1 MCFGW
6 NDIVGD
12 RLFAIAQKHRASHYA
27 LCAILGEAMFT
38 NHIKTAFRNLVR
50 HRVFSAINIIGLA
63 VGMACTILILLWVQ
77 DELSY
82 DRFHNNADNIYLV
95 LRGDNE
101 GKAAVTSALLGPALR
116 AELPD
121 VVNAGCLEQLPESY
135 KAFLQTGTTGFEE
148 TISLADSSFF
158 SLFSFRFLRGS
169 PATALRDPYSIV
181 ITEEIAKKYFGR
193 EDALGKILKVT
204 AVGRQGSVKVDGV
217 VENIPRNSHMQG
229 RLFFSIG
236 LIQALGIPTYG
247 WQNQSVHT
255 YIQSRNR
262 LHTDGEIRELASR
275 ILACELRHDPNQ
287 PKTLGYSL
295 LPLTRIHLHGNN
307 INFLTTDGDIKY
319 VQMFMLIAVII
330 LLIAS
335 INYMNLSTAMSM
347 RRAKEIGIKKA
358 LGADRKTLIL
368 QFFGESCILSF
379 LALGFAR
386 VLVKLVLPEFNNL
399 SGKQLVIGYG
409 ETQFIAIALL
419 VALITGM
426 ISGSYPALFLSSFSP
441 VQILKRQL
449 RLSQGSLV
457 TRKGLVVIQFALSI
471 IIIVCTIVVF
481 HQLSFIRNS
490 HLGFDKENLIC
501 VRMAAGAN
509 SRFAVLKNELQQNP
523 AITQVAQSEPVS
535 TQLGKTLGV
544 IWRDKPANYDKSF
557 WVLHTDVDLAATY
570 KFEMSQGR
578 YYSDRYPT
586 DSTNAYVLNE
596 AAVRAMGLT
605 SPLNEE
611 IVVWGRKGRIIGV
624 TKDFHFASFHTAI
637 EPLIIRIPD
646 SNERDLYMSTMSV
659 RFTSREPER
668 VIASIERTWKAQMGD
683 IPFNY
688 YFFDDFVNAQYK
700 SERTMGSLF
709 KYFSFLSIFI
719 ACLGLFG
726 LASISAQQRIREIGI
741 RKVLGAS
748 IPQTAIILSRE
759 FLVWVVISNIIAF
772 PVAWYAMNRWL
783 EDFAYRVGIG
793 WWTFALAGGLSLLIA
808 LLTVSTQAIK
818 AALANPVESLRYE

>member
-1 MCFGW
+1 
-6 NDIVGD
+6 
-12 RLFAIAQKHRASHYA
+12 
-27 LCAILGEAMFT
+27 MFS
-38 NHIKTAFRNLVR
+38 NYLKTALRNLLR
-50 HRVFSAINIIGLA
+50 HKAFSCINIVGLA

-82 DRFHNNADNIYLV
+82 DRFHSNADNIYLV

-101 GKAAVTSALLGPALR
+101 RKAAVTSALLGPALKG
-116 AELPD
+116 ELSE

-158 SLFSFRFLRGS
+158 SLFSFRFLRGN
-169 PATALRDPYSIV
+169 PATALRDPHSLV
-181 ITEEIAKKYFGR
+181 ITEEIAQKYFGR
-193 EDALGKILKVT
+193 EDALGKILNVT
-204 AVGRQGSVKVDGV
+204 VVGRQTAVKVEGV
-217 VENIPRNSHMQG
+217 VENIPHNSHMQG

-255 YIQSRNR
+255 YVQVRNS
-262 LHTDGEIRELASR
+262 LITEGALSELASS
-275 ILACELRHDPNQ
+275 IKACELRHEPNQ
-287 PKTLGYSL
+287 PQSLSYSL
-295 LPLTRIHLHGNN
+295 LPLTKIHLYGNN
-307 INFLTTDGDIKY
+307 ISFLATDGDIKY

-335 INYMNLSTAMSM
+335 INYMNLSTALSL
-347 RRAKEIGIKKA
+347 RRAKEIGIKKS
-358 LGADRKTLIL
+358 LGADRTTLIL

-379 LALGFAR
+379 LALGVAL
-386 VLVKLVLPEFNNL
+386 VLVKLVLPEFNTL
-399 SGKQLVIGYG
+399 SGKELVIRYN
-409 ETQFIAIALL
+409 ETQFIALSLL
-419 VALITGM
+419 VALITGV

-441 VQILKRQL
+441 VQILKGHL
-449 RLSQGSLV
+449 RLSSGSLV
-457 TRKGLVVIQFALSI
+457 TRKGLVVLQFSLSI

-490 HLGFDKENLIC
+490 HLGFDKDNLIC
-501 VRMAAGAN
+501 VRMAAGA
-509 SRFAVLKNELQQNP
+509 SSKFAVLKNELQKQP
-523 AITQVAQSEPVS
+523 AITHIALSEPVS

-544 IWRDKPANYDKSF
+544 GWRDKPANYDKSF
-557 WVLHTDVDLAATY
+557 WVLHTDCDLAATY
-570 KFEMSQGR
+570 KFAMSQGR
-578 YYSDRYPT
+578 YYSDQYPT

-596 AAVRAMGLT
+596 AAVKAMGLT

-611 IVVWGRKGRIIGV
+611 IVVWGRKGKIIGV

-646 SNERDLYMSTMSV
+646 RSERDLYMSTMSV
-659 RFTSREPER
+659 RFTSRNPDQ
-668 VIASIERTWKAQMGD
+668 VIASIEQTWKAQMGD

-688 YFFDDFVNAQYK
+688 YFYDDFVNAQYR
-700 SERTMGSLF
+700 SERTMASLF
-709 KYFSFLSIFI
+709 KYFAFLSIFI

-726 LASISAQQRIREIGI
+726 LASLSAQQRTREIGI

-748 IPQTAIILSRE
+748 TSQSAIILSRE
-759 FLVWVVISNIIAF
+759 FLLWVVISNLIAF
-772 PVAWYAMNRWL
+772 PIAWYVMNKWL
-783 EDFAYRVGIG
+783 EDFVYRVEIG
-793 WWTFALAGGLSLLIA
+793 WWAFALAGGISFLIA

-818 AALANPVESLRYE
+818 AALANPVEALRYE